1 MMSIQLDWQRPLD
14 GVQIVPHVAAG
25 DEGVFLAGSDR
36 FGPVSRRCD
45 DLEDPLALRLVN
57 CHTPEDMTRFVSRF
71 GFPDDRCGGEG
82 QGYWVAFAT
91 ILKDDIEQ
99 LLSAT
104 APGASV
110 ADLGAANQLLKHTTL
125 HPSFEF
131 SEKHG
136 RHILVMR
143 ARTPA
148 DLMAM
153 EVTLAIEVGAS
164 LTHCAHCGK
173 AYLTGPLTGR
183 RSHSVYC
190 SDKCRVAAMRLRN
203 AEKGKR

>member
-1 MMSIQLDWQRPLD
+1 MISIQLDWQRPLD
-14 GVQIVPHVAAG
+14 GVQIVPNEAAG
-25 DEGVFLAGSDR
+25 QEGVFLAGSDR

-45 DLEDPLALRLVN
+45 DLEDPLALRLAN
-57 CHTPEDMTRFVSRF
+57 CRTPDEMAAFVSRF
-71 GFPDDRCGGEG
+71 GFPDDRCGRGRS
-82 QGYWVAFAT
+82 YWVVFANH
-91 ILKDDIEQ
+91 LKQDIEQ
-99 LLSAT
+99 LLSTT
-104 APGASV
+104 ASARSADSLRV
-110 ADLGAANQLLKHTTL
+110 ANELLKDARL

-136 RHILVMR
+136 RHVLIMR

-153 EVTLAIEVGAS
+153 EVTLAIEAGAS

-190 SDKCRVAAMRLRN
+190 SDKCRVAAMRVRN

>member
-14 GVQIVPHVAAG
+14 GVEIVPDEIAG
-25 DEGVFLAGSDR
+25 EEGVFLTWSDR

-57 CHTPEDMTRFVSRF
+57 CHTPEDMRRFVSRF
-71 GFPDDRCGGEG
+71 GFPDDRCDGMG
-82 QGYWVAFAT
+82 QSYWLALVRE
-91 ILKDDIEQ
+91 LQRKIEQ

-104 APGASV
+104 APAASV
-110 ADLGAANQLLKHTTL
+110 DNLRIANDLLKDTKF

-136 RHILVMR
+136 RHVLTMR